1 MSEEKRHFF
10 VTSTPSNRVRVYYND
25 LLLAD
30 TEKPLLL
37 KEVGKTVYDQVYYFP
52 LEDVNQ
58 DLLQDNPKHTHCP
71 IKGEAS
77 YFDLSTSSETI
88 EHIAWSYP
96 TPLDGAKKLSNYLAF
111 YGDKVSFRI
120 DPI

>member
-10 VTSTPSNRVRVYYND
+10 VTSNPANRVRVYYQE

-37 KEVGKTVYDQVYYFP
+37 KEVGKTVYDQVYYIP

-58 DLLQDNPKHTHCP
+58 DLLQDNPHRTHCP

-77 YFDLSTSSETI
+77 YFDLSTSTETI
-88 EHIAWSYP
+88 EKYRLVLPISIGLEP
-96 TPLDGAKKLSNYLAF
+96 KTEQLP
-111 YGDKVSFRI
+111 RI
-120 DPI
+120 LWG

>member
-37 KEVGKTVYDQVYYFP
+37 KEVGKTVYDQVYYFLWRMSTRTYSKITLTIPTAPSKEKPAILTYP
-52 LEDVNQ
+52 LQ
-58 DLLQDNPKHTHCP
+58 ARQ
-71 IKGEAS
+71 
-77 YFDLSTSSETI
+77 
-88 EHIAWSYP
+88 
-96 TPLDGAKKLSNYLAF
+96 
-111 YGDKVSFRI
+111 
-120 DPI
+120 